1 MNLLKNFKIKRKKF
15 KLYRNKIYKIL
26 KKINNNRLIMINFIN
41 NFKIKLSFF
50 LITPIVL
57 NKIIFNRFN
66 QIKPRNK
73 LKMKQ

>member
-73 LKMKQ
+73 LKMK